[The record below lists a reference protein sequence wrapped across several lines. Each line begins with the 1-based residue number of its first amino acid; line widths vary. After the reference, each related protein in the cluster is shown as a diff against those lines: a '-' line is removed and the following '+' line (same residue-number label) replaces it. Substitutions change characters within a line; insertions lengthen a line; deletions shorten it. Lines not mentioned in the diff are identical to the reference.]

1 MEAFLSFLIIFPAVF
16 NLYLHNTFTKLEDSN
31 LDFLLIPIIIATV

>member
-31 LDFLLIPIIIATV
+31 LDLLIPIIIATV